1 MKRKSIAGKVSFG
14 VSLLFII
21 LLAILS
27 YINYSD
33 SKANTTEL
41 LVNEREKVTQSAESL
56 LKTQF
61 GDDIN
66 TVESLAKLLGSSN
79 YSNEEVEKTLKVIE
93 NSSSFDLMFVGYQN
107 DGMMIRSNGN
117 SHLPTDKYDPRK
129 RSWYQEVIKKN
140 KTIIS
145 EPYIS
150 ATGQR
155 LSITIAAPIY
165 SNNTLI
171 GVVGAD
177 TAIDKLSKEFV
188 ELGNAEG
195 AYILLMDKNA
205 KVIMHPTSEY
215 IGKALNATKEILKN
229 YQNKN
234 FDKYGRVSYTHEN
247 GSQKLG
253 KCINSSIKDWIICSN
268 IDVAFFE
275 EKTDA
280 IFYKQILL
288 SIIFVLFASFAVLLL
303 AKKFLKPMD
312 EIVDGLKNFF
322 DFLNH
327 KNNNPKDIKLNS
339 NDEFGVMAKM
349 INENINLV

>member
-129 RSWYQEVIKKN
+129 RPWYQEVIKEN

-150 ATGQR
+150 TTGQK

-165 SNNTLI
+165 LNNTLI

-177 TAIDKLSKEFV
+177 TVIDKLSKEFV

-215 IGKALNATKEILKN
+215 IGKALNATKR
-229 YQNKN
+229 
-234 FDKYGRVSYTHEN
+234 DT
-247 GSQKLG
+247 
-253 KCINSSIKDWIICSN
+253 
-268 IDVAFFE
+268 
-275 EKTDA
+275 
-280 IFYKQILL
+280 
-288 SIIFVLFASFAVLLL
+288 
-303 AKKFLKPMD
+303 
-312 EIVDGLKNFF
+312 
-322 DFLNH
+322 
-327 KNNNPKDIKLNS
+327 
-339 NDEFGVMAKM
+339 
-349 INENINLV
+349 